1 MGSLERF
8 KIDLKGQTEENA
20 FYEFGLDNDYFYAVE
35 ATEVKGGRL
44 HASLEVHKTA
54 GVYHLNFHVEGEATV
69 ACDLCLD
76 DLQQPVCTDSSLV
89 VRLGDS
95 YSDEDEMITIPADE
109 GILDV
114 SWLIYE
120 IIALAIP
127 TRHVHADGECNP
139 LMLERLGEMSIH
151 EENGEDCC
159 DPRWKELEKLKSTIK
174 E

>member
-8 KIDLKGQTEENA
+8 KIDLKGLKLEEST
-20 FYEFGLDNDYFYAVE
+20 FDFILDNDYFESIE
-35 ATEVKGGRL
+35 ASDVRGGALRV
-44 HASLEVHKTA
+44 SLSVRKRA
-54 GVYHLNFHVEGEATV
+54 GVFDLRFHVEGEATV
-69 ACDLCLD
+69 ACDLCLE

-95 YSDEDEMITIPADE
+95 YSDEDEVITIPAEE
-109 GILDV
+109 GVLDV

-127 TRHVHADGECNP
+127 TRHVHAEGDCNP
-139 LMLERLGEMSIH
+139 EMVARIEEMSIH
-151 EENGEDCC
+151 EEETPDT
-159 DPRWKELEKLKSTIK
+159 DPRWKDLEKLKSTIK

>member
-8 KIDLKGQTEENA
+8 KIDLKGQTEEKA
-20 FYEFGLDNDYFYAVE
+20 SYEFGLDNDYFDAIE
-35 ATEVKGGRL
+35 ATEVKRGML
-44 HASLEVHKTA
+44 HATLEVHKLA
-54 GVYHLNFHVEGEATV
+54 GVYELNFHVEGEATV

-76 DLQQPVCTDSSLV
+76 DLQQHVCTDNTIV
-89 VRLGDS
+89 ARLGDL
-95 YSDEDEMITIPADE
+95 YADEDEVIVVPAED

-120 IIALAIP
+120 MIVLAIP
-127 TRHVHADGECNP
+127 TRHVHAEGECNAE
-139 LMLERLGEMSIH
+139 MLERLGKMSAR
-151 EENGEDCC
+151 EPDNVES

>member
-8 KIDLKGQTEENA
+8 KIDLKGQTEENS
-20 FYEFGLDNDYFYAVE
+20 FYEFGLDNDYFDAIG
-35 ATEVKGGRL
+35 ATEVKGGML
-44 HASLEVHKTA
+44 HATLDVHKTA
-54 GVYHLNFHVEGEATV
+54 GVYELKFHIEGEATV
-69 ACDLCLD
+69 VCDLCLD
-76 DLQQPVCTDSSLV
+76 DLQQPVITDSTIIA
-89 VRLGDS
+89 RFGDR
-95 YSDEDEMITIPADE
+95 YADEDEVVTVPADE

-127 TRHVHADGECNP
+127 TRHVHAEGECNAE
-139 LMLERLGEMSIH
+139 MLERIGEMSTQ
-151 EENGEDCC
+151 EPENSEG